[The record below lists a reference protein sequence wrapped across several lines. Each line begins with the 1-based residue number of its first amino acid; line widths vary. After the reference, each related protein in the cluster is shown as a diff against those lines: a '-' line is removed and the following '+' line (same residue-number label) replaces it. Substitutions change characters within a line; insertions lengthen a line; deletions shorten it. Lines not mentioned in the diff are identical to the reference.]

1 MTDYK
6 GKRVLVMGL
15 ARSGLAAVRL
25 LSKLGAEVTV
35 SEAKPLDEIKELD
48 ELNALGVRVAGQEK
62 EIFEEDFDIAVKNP
76 GINGKLLFVRRL
88 RERGIPVITEIELA
102 FTVCAPQHYIA
113 VTGSN
118 GKTTT
123 ATLLYEVISRVHP
136 GKTHLSGNIG
146 IALCD
151 TALENDLLNDE
162 GHYIVLEISNF
173 QLLDIDKFR
182 PEVAVIMNLSAD
194 HLDFMG
200 TEDAYYRSKCRVY
213 ENMRDN
219 DIFLWNIDDPLVN
232 EYTSL
237 VPVRCRRV
245 TYSLVDSSA
254 DFYADGENVY
264 GFGKK
269 LFPLNCIKVVGR
281 HNVQNVLVACA
292 AAAAEGLNAE
302 QIKSS
307 VEQFKGV
314 EHRIEF
320 VREYNGIKFYNDSK
334 GTNVDATKTALK
346 AFTSPVILLAGGH
359 EKGLSFE
366 PLKENMSGVKKII
379 AYGECGRRICDE
391 LAGDKGVLVNTL
403 PEALA
408 EAMKIAAA
416 GDVVLLSPTTSS
428 YDQYSCFEERGE
440 HFKRLVNALGE

>member
-35 SEAKPLDEIKELD
+35 SEAKPLDEIKE
-48 ELNALGVRVAGQEK
+48 
-62 EIFEEDFDIAVKNP
+62 
-76 GINGKLLFVRRL
+76 
-88 RERGIPVITEIELA
+88 
-102 FTVCAPQHYIA
+102 
-113 VTGSN
+113 
-118 GKTTT
+118 
-123 ATLLYEVISRVHP
+123 LYEVISRVHP

-292 AAAAEGLNAE
+292 AAAA
-302 QIKSS
+302 
-307 VEQFKGV
+307 
-314 EHRIEF
+314 
-320 VREYNGIKFYNDSK
+320 
-334 GTNVDATKTALK
+334 LK
-346 AFTSPVILLAGGH
+346 
-359 EKGLSFE
+359 
-366 PLKENMSGVKKII
+366 
-379 AYGECGRRICDE
+379 
-391 LAGDKGVLVNTL
+391 
-403 PEALA
+403 
-408 EAMKIAAA
+408 
-416 GDVVLLSPTTSS
+416 
-428 YDQYSCFEERGE
+428 
-440 HFKRLVNALGE
+440 